1 MGLLD
6 NGLKGTILT
15 GLAIGIGA
23 AVLAPAVIPVIA
35 GVAKPVAKAAIK
47 GGLVLFEK
55 GKETFAEL
63 GEVVEDLV
71 AEAKSEIAEAEKNAT
86 ASAAASPEGET
97 TA

>member
-47 GGLVLFEK
+47 GGLVLFGK

-71 AEAKSEIAEAEKNAT
+71 AEAKSEIAEAERNARAT
-86 ASAAASPEGET
+86 DSPEGDT
-97 TA
+97 TT